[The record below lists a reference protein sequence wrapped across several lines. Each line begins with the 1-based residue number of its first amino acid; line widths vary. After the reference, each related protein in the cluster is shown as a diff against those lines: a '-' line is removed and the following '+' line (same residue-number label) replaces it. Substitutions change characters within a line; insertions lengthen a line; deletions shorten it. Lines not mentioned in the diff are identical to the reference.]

1 MLKTFFIINYTHFRF
16 GSTSTN
22 NLPSSNFG
30 SGDQSSLQDLF
41 KTRVNDMSISDIEC
55 LLAKKKKED
64 MIKQRQRAE
73 EEAAR
78 RSLNASDTV
87 NGSLPQAQ
95 VGNLAAMMKQQMEL
109 QRSMMAQMLEQQ
121 NNLAKQRK
129 EMEAKRE
136 TDELKFEIKK
146 IELMLTMNQGQAA
159 GGVVNN
165 KVQQNQGSVRARVG
179 PKNPLKDASQPP
191 AVPVTQRVKQHT
203 TWSNNIPNVVPK
215 KRNAIGVSNN
225 NGFKKW
231 KKFTKDGPLPAEL
244 ILTNLTEKGPGPA
257 ASG

>member
-1 MLKTFFIINYTHFRF
+1 
-16 GSTSTN
+16 
-22 NLPSSNFG
+22 
-30 SGDQSSLQDLF
+30 
-41 KTRVNDMSISDIEC
+41 MSISDIEC

-64 MIKQRQRAE
+64 MIKRQMAE

-146 IELMLTMNQGQAA
+146 LELMLTMNQGKAA
-159 GGVVNN
+159 GDVVANRL
-165 KVQQNQGSVRARVG
+165 QQNPGSVRARVG

-203 TWSNNIPNVVPK
+203 TWSNNIPNGVPK
-215 KRNAIGVSNN
+215 KRNASDVSNN

-231 KKFTKDGPLPAEL
+231 KKFTNDGPLPAEL
-244 ILTNLTEKGPGPA
+244 ILTNLTEKGPVPA
-257 ASG
+257 ASRIGFVGNDNGNWKRRKMVVREEEEDEDIVVDEED